1 MICPGQLKSKVL
13 ILEYPVVSEGPSP
26 WQGEFLILK
35 KRSDMG
41 TDLSFHIVQGAVSF
55 TVFVNKG
62 GEVTSQ
68 F

>member
-13 ILEYPVVSEGPSP
+13 ILKYPVVSEGSSP

-41 TDLSFHIVQGAVSF
+41 ADLSFYIVQVAVSF

-62 GEVTSQ
+62 GEVTGQ